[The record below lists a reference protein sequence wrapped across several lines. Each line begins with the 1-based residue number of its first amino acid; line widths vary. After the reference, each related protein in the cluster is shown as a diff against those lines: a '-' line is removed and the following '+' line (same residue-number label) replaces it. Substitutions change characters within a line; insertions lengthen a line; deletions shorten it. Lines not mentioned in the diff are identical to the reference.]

1 MPPSTDQLI
10 ERLVASAEPVRRLR
24 PPLLRAS
31 LWLLAVA
38 AVAALALPF
47 FADFPLFMK
56 KTADPEFIIEMI
68 GTLLTGIGAI
78 IAAFYL
84 SLPDRSPLWALLPL
98 PPLALWLAS
107 SGYNCYR
114 EWIVVGANGWH
125 FGESSD
131 CFSTILG
138 FSVPLGLALLLVLR
152 RARPIAPVP
161 VAVTGGLG
169 VAALSAFLLQF
180 NHPVDASFLD
190 LGMHAAAVGLVVVAA
205 TALSRYRGGA
215 ALSSATRLPPSDKN
229 GSSLRG
235 A

>member
-10 ERLVASAEPVRRLR
+10 ERLAASAAPVKRLQ

-31 LWLLAVA
+31 LWLLVIAAAAAIAV
-38 AVAALALPF
+38 PF
-47 FADFPLFMK
+47 FADFHLFAEK
-56 KTADPEFIIEMI
+56 LRDAKFILELI
-68 GTLLTGIGAI
+68 GTLLTGIAAV

-84 SLPDRSPLWALLPL
+84 SVPDRSSFWALLPL

-114 EWIVVGANGWH
+114 EWITVGTDGWH
-125 FGESSD
+125 LGASTD

-138 FSVPLGLALLLVLR
+138 FSVPLGLALFFVLR

-161 VAVTGGLG
+161 VAAIGGLG
-169 VAALSAFLLQF
+169 IAAISAFLVQF

-190 LGMHAAAVGLVVVAA
+190 LGVHAVAIGLVVAA
-205 TALSRYRGGA
+205 TSVIARVSPGLTA
-215 ALSSATRLPPSDKN
+215 ART
-229 GSSLRG
+229 
-235 A
+235 

>member
-10 ERLVASAEPVRRLR
+10 ERLAATAMPVKRLR

-38 AVAALALPF
+38 AAAAIIVPF
-47 FADFPLFMK
+47 FADFRQFDQK
-56 KTADPEFIIEMI
+56 AQDAKFILELT

-84 SLPDRSPLWALLPL
+84 SLPDRSPLWALVPL

-114 EWIVVGANGWH
+114 EWITVGSDGWH
-125 FGESSD
+125 LGESTD

-138 FSVPLGLALLLVLR
+138 FSVPLGLALFFILR
-152 RARPIAPVP
+152 RARPIAPVR
-161 VAVTGGLG
+161 VAAVGGLG
-169 VAALSAFLLQF
+169 IAALSAFLVQF

-190 LGMHAAAVGLVVVAA
+190 LGVHAVAVGLVVA
-205 TALSRYRGGA
+205 TASLLARLSPRFA
-215 ALSSATRLPPSDKN
+215 ARHT
-229 GSSLRG
+229 
-235 A
+235 